1 MMKVT
6 LSPSGSVEDWLAM
19 VDEAAGLALQ
29 HATIKDDVM
38 KIFRKNK
45 QLFDAVKKTDAD
57 FFTELMAKFTKV
69 KNKFTETA

>member
-1 MMKVT
+1 M
-6 LSPSGSVEDWLAM
+6 
-19 VDEAAGLALQ
+19 
-29 HATIKDDVM
+29 KDDVM

-57 FFTELMAKFTKV
+57 FFTALMAKFTTV

>member
-6 LSPSGSVEDWLAM
+6 LSPAGSVEDWLST

-29 HATIKDDVM
+29 YAVTKDDVM

-45 QLFDAVKKTDAD
+45 QLFDVVKKTDAD
-57 FFTELMAKFTKV
+57 FFTTLMAKFTTV